1 MGTAGVSGTRLLRVL
16 GAAFAVAAVVGGTI
30 GQGIL
35 RTPGLVAAA
44 VPDATLILALWLV
57 GGAIAAVDACS
68 TVELGASTGEAGG
81 PFAFVRRAFG
91 PVAGLAAGLADWLGN
106 LGAVA
111 FIAVVFAEYLGRL
124 KIDGGL
130 PIPVLSV
137 LLIAIMFALQWRGTK
152 SAARAQEAGSALKAV
167 LFMGL
172 IAVLAFA
179 RGEPQGP
186 AAASPSGV
194 ITLAAGIAALRAV
207 YGTYYGWN
215 SAAYFA
221 EELRNPRGLVRGTFV
236 GIALVTAVFVG
247 LNAAML
253 HVLTPAQMAGSTLVA
268 ADAAG
273 RVMGARA
280 DTGMTVVSL
289 VSLVTILGVM
299 LMFLPRILF
308 AMGRSFGVE
317 RLAGVAEGG
326 TPRAALAATAIGGA
340 LLALVGVY
348 ETLLAFSAVLLA
360 MVGVAVNLAAI
371 VLRRREPALERPWK
385 MPLFP
390 LPAIFSAFVN
400 TALVVAFIVEDPM
413 TSLSAIAAMAV
424 LLVVIVPLLRRHARG

>member
-1 MGTAGVSGTRLLRVL
+1 MSGTRLLRVL

-44 VPDATLILALWLV
+44 VPDATLILALWLT

-81 PFAFVRRAFG
+81 PFAFVRRTFG

-124 KIDGGL
+124 GIDGGL

-137 LLIAIMFALQWRGTK
+137 LLIAIMFALQWRGTR
-152 SAARAQEAGSALKAV
+152 SAARTQEAGSAIKAV
-167 LFMGL
+167 LFLGL

-179 RGEPQGP
+179 RGEPQ
-186 AAASPSGV
+186 AEATAPSGV

-253 HVLTPAQMAGSTLVA
+253 HVLTPTEMAGSTLVA

-280 DTGMTVVSL
+280 DTGMTIVSL

-317 RLAGVAEGG
+317 RLAGVAAGG

-340 LLALVGVY
+340 LLALIGVY

-390 LPAIFSAFVN
+390 LPAIFSALVN
-400 TALVVAFIVEDPM
+400 TALVVAFVVEDPV

-424 LLVVIVPLLRRHARG
+424 LLAVIVPLLRRRTHG

>member
-1 MGTAGVSGTRLLRVL
+1 MGAAGVSGTRLLRVL

-44 VPDATLILALWLV
+44 VPDATLILALWLA

-137 LLIAIMFALQWRGTK
+137 LLIAIMFALQWRGTR
-152 SAARAQEAGSALKAV
+152 SAARAQEAGSAVKAV

-179 RGEPQGP
+179 RGEPQG
-186 AAASPSGV
+186 AASSPSGA

-253 HVLTPAQMAGSTLVA
+253 HVLTPAEMAGSTLVA

-280 DTGMTVVSL
+280 DTGMTIVSL

-317 RLAGVAEGG
+317 RLAGVAAGG

-371 VLRRREPALERPWK
+371 VLRRHEPGLERPWK

-390 LPAIFSAFVN
+390 LPAIFSALIN
-400 TALVVAFIVEDPM
+400 TALVVAFIIEDPV

-424 LLVVIVPLLRRHARG
+424 LLAVIVPLLRRHARG

>member
-1 MGTAGVSGTRLLRVL
+1 MSGTRLLRVL

-44 VPDATLILALWLV
+44 VPDATLILALWLA

-124 KIDGGL
+124 GVDGGL

-137 LLIAIMFALQWRGTK
+137 LLIAVMFALQWRGTR
-152 SAARAQEAGSALKAV
+152 SAARAQEAGSAVKAV
-167 LFMGL
+167 LFLGL

-179 RGEPQGP
+179 RGEPQADV
-186 AAASPSGV
+186 AAPGGV

-253 HVLTPAQMAGSTLVA
+253 HVLTPAEMAGSTLVA

-280 DTGMTVVSL
+280 DTGMTIVSL

-317 RLAGVAEGG
+317 RLAGVAAGG

-371 VLRRREPALERPWK
+371 VLRRREPDLERPWK

-390 LPAIFSAFVN
+390 LPAIFSALVN
-400 TALVVAFIVEDPM
+400 TALVAAFIVEDPV

-424 LLVVIVPLLRRHARG
+424 LLVVIVPLLHRQTRG

>member
-1 MGTAGVSGTRLLRVL
+1 MGAAGVSGTRLLRVL

-44 VPDATLILALWLV
+44 VPDATLILALWLA

-81 PFAFVRRAFG
+81 PFAFVQRAFG

-124 KIDGGL
+124 RIDGGL

-137 LLIAIMFALQWRGTK
+137 LLIAIMFALQWRGTR
-152 SAARAQEAGSALKAV
+152 SAARAQEAGSAVKAV

-179 RGEPQGP
+179 RGEPQ
-186 AAASPSGV
+186 AVAASPSGV

-280 DTGMTVVSL
+280 DTGMTIVSL

-317 RLAGVAEGG
+317 RLAGVAAGG

-340 LLALVGVY
+340 LLALIGVY

-371 VLRRREPALERPWK
+371 VLRRREPGLERPWK

-390 LPAIFSAFVN
+390 LPAIFSALVN
-400 TALVVAFIVEDPM
+400 TALVVAFVVEDPV

-424 LLVVIVPLLRRHARG
+424 LLAVIVPLLRRHTRG

>member
-44 VPDATLILALWLV
+44 VPDVTLILALWLA

-137 LLIAIMFALQWRGTK
+137 LLIAVMFALQWRGTR
-152 SAARAQEAGSALKAV
+152 SAARAQEAGSAVKAV

-186 AAASPSGV
+186 AAAPSEV

-253 HVLTPAQMAGSTLVA
+253 HVLTPAEMAGSTLVA

-273 RVMGARA
+273 RVMGALA
-280 DTGMTVVSL
+280 DTGMTIVSL

-340 LLALVGVY
+340 LLALIGVY

-371 VLRRREPALERPWK
+371 VLRRREPTLERPWK

-390 LPAIFSAFVN
+390 LPAIFSALVN
-400 TALVVAFIVEDPM
+400 TALVVAFIVEDPV

>member
-91 PVAGLAAGLADWLGN
+91 LVAGLAAGLADWLGN

-179 RGEPQGP
+179 RGEPQ
-186 AAASPSGV
+186 AAAVSPSGV

-280 DTGMTVVSL
+280 ETGMTVVSL

-390 LPAIFSAFVN
+390 LPAIFSALIN
-400 TALVVAFIVEDPM
+400 TALVVAFVVEDPV

-424 LLVVIVPLLRRHARG
+424 LLAVIVPLLRRHARG

>member
-1 MGTAGVSGTRLLRVL
+1 MSGTRLLRVL

-35 RTPGLVAAA
+35 RTPGLVAAS
-44 VPDATLILALWLV
+44 VPDAQLMLLLWLA
-57 GGAIAAVDACS
+57 GGLIAAVDACS
-68 TVELGASTGEAGG
+68 TVELATSIGEAGG
-81 PFAFVRRAFG
+81 PYAFVRRAFG

-111 FIAVVFAEYLGRL
+111 FIAVVFAEYLHRL
-124 KIDGGL
+124 GADGGL
-130 PIPVLSV
+130 PIPVVSV
-137 LLIAIMFALQWRGTK
+137 LMIAAMFALQWRGTR
-152 SAARAQEAGSALKAV
+152 AAAAAQEVGSAIKAV
-167 LFMGL
+167 LFLAL
-172 IAVLAFA
+172 IAALAFA
-179 RGEPQGP
+179 RGDAVAAEPVQGG
-186 AAASPSGV
+186 A
-194 ITLAAGIAALRAV
+194 ITLVAAIGAFRAI

-215 SAAYFA
+215 GAAYFA
-221 EELRNPRGLVRGTFV
+221 EELRNPRQLVRGTFI

-253 HVLTPAQMAGSTLVA
+253 HVLTPAEMATSTLVA

-273 RVMGARA
+273 RVLGARA
-280 DTGMTVVSL
+280 DTAMTVVSL

-308 AMGRSFGVE
+308 AIGRGFDLRS
-317 RLAGVAEGG
+317 LAGVAEGG

-348 ETLLAFSAVLLA
+348 ETLLAFSVVLLA
-360 MVGVAVNLAAI
+360 LVGVAVNVAAI
-371 VLRRREPALERPWK
+371 VVRRREPGLQRPWR

-390 LPAIFSAFVN
+390 LPALVSGAINLALAIAFV
-400 TALVVAFIVEDPM
+400 VEDPA
-413 TSLSAIAAMAV
+413 TSAAAIAAMA
-424 LLVVIVPLLRRHARG
+424 LLMAVIVPLLRRDARG